1 MALAQANKLFGY
13 YLVLIL
19 LAVLGVGFDTVMFLG
34 KILSRWTRARDARPR
49 AMADLAR
56 RDD

>member
-34 KILSRWTRARDARPR
+34 KILGR
-49 AMADLAR
+49 
-56 RDD
+56 